1 MWPSLVR
8 TLGLCLRPLLLMVS
22 SPGGGCG
29 EAYVCVNLHFGA
41 QLMHR
46 KETESSEFLFGLCA
60 STQAWFPESLGG
72 LLPLFPNPFF
82 HVSLTSAQPRSLR
95 SVCWWQRYCELRAT
109 TEDHT
114 ARERR
119 RGH

>member
-22 SPGGGCG
+22 GPGGGCG
-29 EAYVCVNLHFGA
+29 EAHVCVNLHFGA

-60 STQAWFPESLGG
+60 STQAWFPEFGWAFAFISQPFLPCVPHFRSTQEPEEC
-72 LLPLFPNPFF
+72 LLVAKIL
-82 HVSLTSAQPRSLR
+82 
-95 SVCWWQRYCELRAT
+95 
-109 TEDHT
+109 
-114 ARERR
+114 
-119 RGH
+119 